1 MIDYMC
7 IMLFNNFRSDDFFLP
22 SFFISSNSD
31 MSTTRLSWFF
41 PQRSAEE
48 KKIGY
53 FLHDKVLTIFLN
65 IPILVGF
72 FQHHKTLIIL
82 LNITVTVDFFSQI
95 KE

>member
-1 MIDYMC
+1 
-7 IMLFNNFRSDDFFLP
+7 
-22 SFFISSNSD
+22 
-31 MSTTRLSWFF
+31 MSITRLGWFF

-48 KKIGY
+48 KNIGY